1 MATIPTSA
9 DAAPPS
15 DLKELLRRSEEAR
28 LEMTPR
34 ELRAYWELTE
44 NDLEPDSTMLT
55 GLLTNEGRSSL
66 QDAKKA
72 LLHFSPRLLLVRRV
86 RRGVTDYDAYC
97 LTHRGTWERNQ
108 SELRW
113 LVGGVATRYIEALAE
128 LPLKGESAQQRSYAI
143 SWLKKSTSAAR
154 LTDVAAHL
162 HSGDRELDQDV
173 HRSRYEPAKRCKE
186 EELDR
191 TTRHLGVANGVVD
204 LHTAKLL
211 PPEVAKEYLVTQ
223 TGPVSYNPGVQHK
236 YADQLFSYLEE
247 PTREYLLAVF
257 GRALLG
263 RPGRELYLV
272 VGGKNA
278 GKTTLLTALLRS
290 VGHPYVRTFSLDVAA
305 KRRQDGTRGTTPQ
318 LVPLTE
324 ARVALSDEVQSWR
337 PTAGELKNL
346 TGGGYITV
354 QKKYEE
360 EKTCRVTATMIGFGN
375 SPPWMRLSDPA
386 LADRLKVIPCRE
398 IPETDRD
405 PGLKAAFEEEGDTLV
420 RQALLSRL
428 VRSACRY
435 RKGMPTIPPEVVAT
449 TERVRAES
457 MSPAER
463 WLEKRLH
470 HQPGQRLS
478 TEEAWKTWVIHCEEE
493 GVEPGKR
500 TPSFVGAMKKHC
512 GVPKLNRFKLKGKV
526 VQGVMGWALR
536 GPRLHEVARVSG
548 TPLRE
553 PSLKRLCE
561 NGVTSCNRSGNP
573 RENRPEPAQELDAA
587 PAELPGEDRR
597 SFRAPGP
604 LWTPGDETLWKTLP
618 LVVFQQGHQGE
629 KNLIYVLDVEDTAR
643 EIREDIEAAAANG
656 VELPSCPTAQG
667 KVSPFE
673 FVSWIRQRRKLLTTA
688 VDDPSTPPRN
698 REALAALRDRRWPWS
713 RAASEE
719 QAIEVEAQL
728 LAGASTAAGFAGN
741 DPEKVEAV
749 PPNLEQEREP
759 GAAIAEALGL
769 PKPRLAVPVDRERE
783 KDEEGPL

>member
-15 DLKELLRRSEEAR
+15 DPKELLRRVEEVC
-28 LEMTPR
+28 LEMTPKD
-34 ELRAYWELTE
+34 LRAYWEFTE
-44 NDLEPDSTMLT
+44 QILEPDSRMLDD
-55 GLLTNEGRSSL
+55 LLTNEGRSSL
-66 QDAKKA
+66 QDAKKV

-97 LTHRGTWERNQ
+97 LTYRGTWERDQ

-113 LVGGVATRYIEALAE
+113 LVGGVAARYIEALAE
-128 LPLKGESAQQRSYAI
+128 FPLTGESAQQRSYAI
-143 SWLKKSTSAAR
+143 SWLKKSSSAAR
-154 LTDVAAHL
+154 LNDVAAHL

-173 HRSRYEPAKRCKE
+173 HRPRYEPAKRCKE

-191 TTRHLGVANGVVD
+191 TPRHLGVANGVVD

-211 PPEVAKEYLVTQ
+211 PPEVAKEHLVTQ
-223 TGPVSYNPGVQHK
+223 TGPVSYNPGAQHK
-236 YADQLFSYLEE
+236 YADQLFFYVEE
-247 PTREYLLAVF
+247 ATREYLLAVF

-290 VGHPYVRTFSLDVAA
+290 VGHPYARTFSLDVAA
-305 KRRQDGTRGTTPQ
+305 KRRKDGTRGTTPQ

-354 QKKYEE
+354 QKKYQE

-428 VRSACRY
+428 VQSACRY
-435 RKGMPTIPPEVVAT
+435 WKGMPAIPPEVVAT

-463 WLEKRLH
+463 WLEERLH
-470 HQPGQRLS
+470 PQPGQRLS
-478 TEEAWKTWVIHCEEE
+478 TGEAWAIWCAHCKGE
-493 GVEPGKR
+493 VTDPGKR
-500 TPSFVGAMKKHC
+500 TSFVDALKRHC
-512 GVPKLNRFKLKGKV
+512 GISTLTRFKLKGNV
-526 VQGVMGWALR
+526 VQGVRGWALR
-536 GPRLHEVARVSG
+536 DPRLHEVARVSG

-561 NGVTSCNRSGNP
+561 NGATSCNRSGNP
-573 RENRPEPAQELDAA
+573 PENRPEPAQELGGA

-604 LWTPGDETLWKTLP
+604 LWMPGDETLWETL
-618 LVVFQQGHQGE
+618 LMVVLHQEHQEE
-629 KNLIYVLDVEDTAR
+629 KNLIYGLDVEDVAR

-667 KVSPFE
+667 KVSASE
-673 FVSWIRQRRKLLTTA
+673 LVSWIEQRGKLLTTA

-713 RAASEE
+713 MPASEE
-719 QAIEVEAQL
+719 QEIEVGEQL

-741 DPEKVEAV
+741 DPEKVEALQ
-749 PPNLEQEREP
+749 PNLEEEREP

-769 PKPRLAVPVDRERE
+769 PKPLASVPVDRERE
-783 KDEEGPL
+783 EDEEGPL

>member
-1 MATIPTSA
+1 M
-9 DAAPPS
+9 
-15 DLKELLRRSEEAR
+15 
-28 LEMTPR
+28 
-34 ELRAYWELTE
+34 
-44 NDLEPDSTMLT
+44 
-55 GLLTNEGRSSL
+55 
-66 QDAKKA
+66 
-72 LLHFSPRLLLVRRV
+72 
-86 RRGVTDYDAYC
+86 
-97 LTHRGTWERNQ
+97 
-108 SELRW
+108 
-113 LVGGVATRYIEALAE
+113 
-128 LPLKGESAQQRSYAI
+128 
-143 SWLKKSTSAAR
+143 
-154 LTDVAAHL
+154 AAHL

-173 HRSRYEPAKRCKE
+173 HRPRYEPAKRCKE

-191 TTRHLGVANGVVD
+191 TPRQLGVANGVVD

-223 TGPVSYNPGVQHK
+223 TGPVSYNPGAQHK
-236 YADQLFSYLEE
+236 YADQLFSYLEQ

-290 VGHPYVRTFSLDVAA
+290 VGHPYARTFSLDVAA
-305 KRRQDGTRGTTPQ
+305 KRRKDGTRGTTPQ

-354 QKKYEE
+354 QKKYKE

-463 WLEKRLH
+463 WLEERLH
-470 HQPGQRLS
+470 PQPGQRLS
-478 TEEAWKTWVIHCEEE
+478 TVYGGGLGNLVIHCEEE
-493 GVEPGKR
+493 EADPGKR
-500 TPSFVGAMKKHC
+500 TPSFVGAMKRHC

-526 VQGVMGWALR
+526 VQGVRGWALR
-536 GPRLHEVARVSG
+536 GPRLHGVARVSG

-561 NGVTSCNRSGNP
+561 NGATSCNRSGNP
-573 RENRPEPAQELDAA
+573 PENRPEPSQELDAA
-587 PAELPGEDRR
+587 PAELPGEDHR

-604 LWTPGDETLWKTLP
+604 LRTPGDETLWETL
-618 LVVFQQGHQGE
+618 LMVVFHQE
-629 KNLIYVLDVEDTAR
+629 RQEVKNLIYGLNVEDITR

-667 KVSPFE
+667 KVSASE
-673 FVSWIRQRRKLLTTA
+673 IVSWIEQRWKLLTTA
-688 VDDPSTPPRN
+688 VDDPSTTTRN

-713 RAASEE
+713 MPASEE
-719 QAIEVEAQL
+719 QDDRGGSATAGGGVDGCGVHGERPGKGRGRATQSGGGEGAWRGDCRGL
-728 LAGASTAAGFAGN
+728 GASESAGLRPPVPRARGGRGRPAVGAPPTAAPALFFLSIRLELPGFAA
-741 DPEKVEAV
+741 EL
-749 PPNLEQEREP
+749 PPSIRLQTP
-759 GAAIAEALGL
+759 GAG
-769 PKPRLAVPVDRERE
+769 R
-783 KDEEGPL
+783 

>member
-1 MATIPTSA
+1 M
-9 DAAPPS
+9 
-15 DLKELLRRSEEAR
+15 
-28 LEMTPR
+28 
-34 ELRAYWELTE
+34 
-44 NDLEPDSTMLT
+44 
-55 GLLTNEGRSSL
+55 
-66 QDAKKA
+66 
-72 LLHFSPRLLLVRRV
+72 
-86 RRGVTDYDAYC
+86 
-97 LTHRGTWERNQ
+97 
-108 SELRW
+108 
-113 LVGGVATRYIEALAE
+113 
-128 LPLKGESAQQRSYAI
+128 
-143 SWLKKSTSAAR
+143 
-154 LTDVAAHL
+154 
-162 HSGDRELDQDV
+162 
-173 HRSRYEPAKRCKE
+173 
-186 EELDR
+186 
-191 TTRHLGVANGVVD
+191 
-204 LHTAKLL
+204 
-211 PPEVAKEYLVTQ
+211 
-223 TGPVSYNPGVQHK
+223 
-236 YADQLFSYLEE
+236 
-247 PTREYLLAVF
+247 
-257 GRALLG
+257 
-263 RPGRELYLV
+263 
-272 VGGKNA
+272 
-278 GKTTLLTALLRS
+278 LRS
-290 VGHPYVRTFSLDVAA
+290 VGHPYARTFSLDVAA
-305 KRRQDGTRGTTPQ
+305 KRRKDGTRGTTPQ

-463 WLEKRLH
+463 WLEERLH

-478 TEEAWKTWVIHCEEE
+478 TGEAWEIWCAHCKGE
-493 GVEPGKR
+493 VTDPGKR
-500 TPSFVGAMKKHC
+500 TSFVDALKRHC
-512 GVPKLNRFKLKGKV
+512 GISTLIRFKLKGKV
-526 VQGVMGWALR
+526 VQGVRGWALR
-536 GPRLHEVARVSG
+536 DPRLHGVARVSG
-548 TPLRE
+548 TPPRE

-688 VDDPSTPPRN
+688 VDDPSTTPRN

-719 QAIEVEAQL
+719 QAIKVEAQL

-749 PPNLEQEREP
+749 PPNLEEEREP
-759 GAAIAEALGL
+759 GAAIAKAWGL
-769 PKPRLAVPVDRERE
+769 PKPLASVPADRERE
-783 KDEEGPL
+783 EDEDGPL